1 MNDGF
6 TGIALILLI
15 ASSRVPSALG
25 LAGLSNPTWLSLIC
39 RKVRPPASC
48 ALASSMMPRERGTP
62 PEMVHRT
69 PVPAQVMHS
78 RTLRRLRFF
87 ALGSLVLDVI
97 GRSPLKNGHLR
108 TSRSEQPPFYSRSR
122 IGI

>member
-1 MNDGF
+1 MKDGF

-39 RKVRPPASC
+39 RK
-48 ALASSMMPRERGTP
+48 GTP
-62 PEMVHRT
+62 PGMVHRT

-97 GRSPLKNGHLR
+97 VSLHESWLPTMTRLQLA
-108 TSRSEQPPFYSRSR
+108 TFYSPDRKEMC
-122 IGI
+122 

>member
-1 MNDGF
+1 MKDGF
-6 TGIALILLI
+6 TGIALILVI
-15 ASSRVPSALG
+15 ASSRVASALG

-48 ALASSMMPRERGTP
+48 AMASSMMPRERGTP

-87 ALGSLVLDVI
+87 ALGALALDVI
-97 GRSPLKNGHLR
+97 GPAPLKNVRLQ
-108 TSRSEQPPFYSRSR
+108 TSTSDLPP
-122 IGI
+122 